1 MATSANEFCKLCKVS
16 FTSAKHANDHYE
28 GRTHKN
34 ALIGESEL
42 FCDLCKIKCSCLE
55 SMNDHLEGKSH
66 KRKKQEAMPSPGVD
80 DENVIKDESGDGFC
94 CKLCDIKCSGI
105 ENIKVH
111 LQGKSHK
118 KKEMQVNIESSE
130 DYGSPKEKSD
140 GSLLYCDICQV
151 SISGSDNMKIHVE
164 GKGHK
169 KKQLQQSNSHGDE
182 KSKTNNEVEGIIGEN
197 DDSIYYDAQQ
207 SLDLEHKTVENDLS
221 GQSDEKEEPNI
232 SRDGSSSSDEDN
244 VGQELDQTF
253 VKNILESFEGGKY
266 SKSIDHKDNLG
277 LPLNKAVNKDFK
289 SLNSSS
295 NYLNENQI
303 EGKNVDT
310 TFQKKINSEVIHDNG
325 CSLDVSSTT
334 KNTMETNTSTNTK
347 SIENK
352 ASTLNVSTK
361 KDNLKG
367 TQNTPSKTTVRMPK
381 RQQNYHCVICNQLM
395 NTEKAYKDHLQ
406 GKNHGRKLLAP
417 DRVLPETVFTE
428 VDITEV
434 KTKSRPRKYQEELFR
449 KAMRKDAIC
458 FLPTGT
464 GKTLI
469 GCMVM
474 STMLEQ
480 NPTRQV
486 VFLVERGLLVL
497 QQFQYIKRELGTT
510 LFTRFG
516 LQDLYT
522 TERRKLL
529 IAGLCSGSQSSRGV
543 PLWKHDVIV
552 VTAAYYENLLQKK
565 LLRWKDTCLV
575 VFDEVHHC
583 VKSHPY
589 NRLSY
594 FEHKVC
600 PTEDQPKLLGLTAS
614 PAGKS
619 TVEQTVNM
627 LDELT
632 KNVGGVSIEIV
643 EENESELNTY
653 RSNAEIDI
661 QTVSLNSQEE
671 RFKSELQVYILHCYK
686 KMADVTNLLEHSDAE
701 ELKLVNKND
710 RELRQLAEE
719 KLDGKMLNYLKLTIG
734 LSEPC
739 VGASPQEKELATNLI
754 KHSHYICVTLDILL
768 QFGMDA
774 AVEELKELMG
784 LDKETSFEFARKLE
798 LPCSNITE
806 MVSRIMCQE
815 NQQDQIDDGKFTKL
829 VDLLINPETMTL
841 LKDDKSLILILVKER
856 GSAFKMNELLQDKI
870 TSVCKGGVSALVGHG
885 TTSGKEPGMKVTH
898 QKVILDNIRQHKYN
912 IVVATS
918 VAEEGIDIPECEL
931 VITLNPPSNVTALV
945 QMRGRA
951 RKNQSKFIVVCNNTK
966 EQEDM
971 VDLLK
976 REQNMMEAVKQL
988 SQS

>member
-1 MATSANEFCKLCKVS
+1 MATSVDEFCNLCKVS
-16 FTSAKHANDHYE
+16 FTSAKNANDHYE

-34 ALIGESEL
+34 ALTGESEL

-55 SMNDHLEGKSH
+55 SMNAHLEGKSH
-66 KRKKQEAMPSPGVD
+66 KRKEQEAMLSSVVN

-105 ENIKVH
+105 ENINVH

-118 KKEMQVNIESSE
+118 KKEMQVNIESPE
-130 DYGSPKEKSD
+130 GYGSPKEKSD
-140 GSLLYCDICQV
+140 GSLLYCEICQV
-151 SISGSDNMKIHVE
+151 SISGSDNMKLHVE

-182 KSKTNNEVEGIIGEN
+182 KSKTINDGNVDGNNGEN
-197 DDSIYYDAQQ
+197 DDSIYVDAQQ
-207 SLDLEHKTVENDLS
+207 TFDHEHKTVKNDLS
-221 GQSDEKEEPNI
+221 GQSDKKDEPNI
-232 SRDGSSSSDEDN
+232 IRDRISSSDEDN
-244 VGQELDQTF
+244 VGQEIDQTF

-266 SKSIDHKDNLG
+266 SKSIDHKDNLS
-277 LPLNKAVNKDFK
+277 LPLNQAVNKDFK

-295 NYLNENQI
+295 NYSNKNKI

-310 TFQKKINSEVIHDNG
+310 TFQKINNSEIIHDNG
-325 CSLDVSSTT
+325 CSLDVSTTT
-334 KNTMETNTSTNTK
+334 KNTMETNTSTK

-352 ASTLNVSTK
+352 ASTSSVSTK
-361 KDNLKG
+361 KDDLKG
-367 TQNTPSKTTVRMPK
+367 TQNTPSRTTVRMPK

-449 KAMRKDAIC
+449 KAMKKDAIC

-497 QQFQYIKRELGTT
+497 QQFQYIKKELGAT

-594 FEHKVC
+594 FEHKEC

-619 TVEQTVNM
+619 TVEQTVKM
-627 LDELT
+627 LEELT
-632 KNVGGVSIEIV
+632 INVGGVSIEIV
-643 EENESELNTY
+643 EDNESELNTY

-710 RELRQLAEE
+710 REFRQLADE

-739 VGASPQEKELATNLI
+739 VGASPQEKVLATNLI

-768 QFGMDA
+768 QFGMEA

-784 LDKETSFEFARKLE
+784 LDKGTSFEFARKLE
-798 LPCSNITE
+798 LPCSILTE
-806 MVSRIMCQE
+806 MVSRIICQE

-829 VDLLINPETMTL
+829 VDLLINPETINL

-870 TSVCKGGVSALVGHG
+870 MSVCKGGVSALVGHG

-898 QKVILDNIRQHKYN
+898 QKVILDNIQQHKYN

-951 RKNQSKFIVVCNNTK
+951 RKNQSKFIVVCNSTK
-966 EQEDM
+966 EREDM
-971 VDLLK
+971 EDLLK

>member
-1 MATSANEFCKLCKVS
+1 
-16 FTSAKHANDHYE
+16 
-28 GRTHKN
+28 
-34 ALIGESEL
+34 
-42 FCDLCKIKCSCLE
+42 
-55 SMNDHLEGKSH
+55 
-66 KRKKQEAMPSPGVD
+66 
-80 DENVIKDESGDGFC
+80 
-94 CKLCDIKCSGI
+94 
-105 ENIKVH
+105 
-111 LQGKSHK
+111 
-118 KKEMQVNIESSE
+118 
-130 DYGSPKEKSD
+130 
-140 GSLLYCDICQV
+140 
-151 SISGSDNMKIHVE
+151 
-164 GKGHK
+164 
-169 KKQLQQSNSHGDE
+169 
-182 KSKTNNEVEGIIGEN
+182 
-197 DDSIYYDAQQ
+197 
-207 SLDLEHKTVENDLS
+207 
-221 GQSDEKEEPNI
+221 
-232 SRDGSSSSDEDN
+232 
-244 VGQELDQTF
+244 
-253 VKNILESFEGGKY
+253 
-266 SKSIDHKDNLG
+266 
-277 LPLNKAVNKDFK
+277 
-289 SLNSSS
+289 
-295 NYLNENQI
+295 
-303 EGKNVDT
+303 
-310 TFQKKINSEVIHDNG
+310 
-325 CSLDVSSTT
+325 
-334 KNTMETNTSTNTK
+334 
-347 SIENK
+347 
-352 ASTLNVSTK
+352 
-361 KDNLKG
+361 
-367 TQNTPSKTTVRMPK
+367 
-381 RQQNYHCVICNQLM
+381 M

-417 DRVLPETVFTE
+417 DRDLLETVFTE

-497 QQFQYIKRELGTT
+497 QQFQYIKKELGAT

-589 NRLSY
+589 NRLSH
-594 FEHKVC
+594 FEHKEC

-619 TVEQTVNM
+619 TVEQTVKM
-627 LDELT
+627 LEELT
-632 KNVGGVSIEIV
+632 INVGGVSIEIV
-643 EENESELNTY
+643 EENE
-653 RSNAEIDI
+653 
-661 QTVSLNSQEE
+661 
-671 RFKSELQVYILHCYK
+671 K
-686 KMADVTNLLEHSDAE
+686 HSDAE

-710 RELRQLAEE
+710 RELRQLADE

-739 VGASPQEKELATNLI
+739 VGASPQEKVLATNLI

-768 QFGMDA
+768 QFGMEA

-784 LDKETSFEFARKLE
+784 LDKGTSFEFARKLE
-798 LPCSNITE
+798 LPCSIITE
-806 MVSRIMCQE
+806 MVSRIICQE

-829 VDLLINPETMTL
+829 VDLLINPETINL

-966 EQEDM
+966 EREDM